1 MTSDYQ
7 TDVNYNP
14 PAEFINEEDF
24 ELNLDALKN
33 KLQVDTS
40 KKLMTEP
47 ELIQIIGPL
56 SSETSKDLKP
66 GKEDMTY
73 ENDKTMSEYD
83 PSICNLKIDQTTS
96 KEYKEGNVNYLNY
109 RLVNE
114 MYEMLMFSGDLRFA
128 IEAAEML
135 YSRTKID
142 DEDFVSPYAAYY
154 YANRRNM
161 IEIDLLESF
170 YKTYLNLQNETFGMV
185 RIFGNI
191 SKIGYKFKQ
200 QVVMFTPRIMD
211 TPNWDTYII
220 RRGTNVSREIHN
232 IRDNSRINEK
242 EYILMMT
249 LEDDLHIKA
258 DSDINDILASESGN
272 GPSSLTQL
280 HSKDITLTR
289 IKNSH
294 FIQKLIP
301 KGKRISRMVIGFI
314 IDIAKDYSI
323 KLYTL
328 PDNDDSEAFNLP
340 ELQWMMLRIPIG
352 GHHQASFQALE
363 EYTTKSNCNPVI
375 SHLFFTPP
383 LISKYY
389 LENLCNTKANFEMHQ
404 GLRIKNQI
412 RSMMLNLSEKL
423 DASQVSAVEF
433 ALTHTVSL
441 IHAPFCTGK
450 LGTLVQI
457 VSSWLM
463 ISNTNILVCSESNV
477 KADLLH
483 LALLN
488 SGIKSVR
495 VCNSPTEVENTRLC
509 YGLSDTVSKMQE
521 ANTHFNAFYVRYP
534 ILKKII
540 NEAAVI
546 CTTLDAVV
554 SEYFSNSQ
562 FPRVIVDD
570 ASSSCEALLL
580 AAVTKNCQHLVL
592 FGDHKAMPP
601 RVQSELSACKGM
613 RISLFERYVFSD
625 CQACQARLP
634 YVLLGHAVSHKS
646 LHSVLPVLQVL
657 WGQTQV
663 RYRSPAMPAS

>member
-1 MTSDYQ
+1 
-7 TDVNYNP
+7 
-14 PAEFINEEDF
+14 
-24 ELNLDALKN
+24 
-33 KLQVDTS
+33 
-40 KKLMTEP
+40 
-47 ELIQIIGPL
+47 
-56 SSETSKDLKP
+56 
-66 GKEDMTY
+66 MTY
-73 ENDKTMSEYD
+73 ESDRTMSEYE
-83 PSICNLKIDQTTS
+83 PTICNLKIDQTTS
-96 KEYKEGNVNYLNY
+96 KEYKEGNVNYLNF

-114 MYEMLMFSGDLRFA
+114 MYEMLIYSGDLRFA
-128 IEAAEML
+128 VEAAEML
-135 YSRTKID
+135 YTRTKID

-161 IEIDLLESF
+161 LEIDLLESF
-170 YKTYLNLQNETFGMV
+170 YKTYLNLQNDTFGMV

-200 QVVMFTPRIMD
+200 QVVMFSPRIMD
-211 TPNWDTYII
+211 TPNWDNYII
-220 RRGTNVSREIHN
+220 RRGTTVSREIHN

-242 EYILMMT
+242 EFILLLT
-249 LEDDLHIKA
+249 LEDDLNTKPE
-258 DSDINDILASESGN
+258 SDINEILATESGN
-272 GPSSLTQL
+272 GPNSRAQL
-280 HSKDITLTR
+280 HIKDVNLAK
-289 IKNSH
+289 IKNSN
-294 FIQKLIP
+294 FVQKLLP
-301 KGKRISRMVIGFI
+301 KGKRVSRIVIGFI

-328 PDNDDSEAFNLP
+328 PDADDSEAFNLP
-340 ELQWMMLRIPIG
+340 GLQWMMLRLPIG

-363 EYTTKSNCNPVI
+363 QYTTKSNCNPVI

-389 LENLCNTKANFEMHQ
+389 LENLCSTKANFEMHQ

-412 RSMMLNLSEKL
+412 KSMMLNLSEKL
-423 DASQVSAVEF
+423 DASQLKAVEF
-433 ALTHTVSL
+433 ALTHNISL

-463 ISNTNILVCSESNV
+463 ISNANILVCSESNV

-488 SGIKSVR
+488 SGIKSIR

-509 YGLSDTVSKMQE
+509 YGLSETVSKMQE

-540 NEAAVI
+540 NDAAVV

-554 SEYFSNSQ
+554 SEYFSNSI

-570 ASSSCEALLL
+570 ASSTCESLLL
-580 AAVTKNCQHLVL
+580 SAVTKNCQHLVL

-613 RISLFERYVFSD
+613 RISLFERYAFYDS
-625 CQACQARLP
+625 QACQARLP
-634 YVLLGHAVSHKS
+634 DVLLGHAVSHKS
-646 LHSVLPVLQVL
+646 LHSVLPFVQVL
-657 WGQTQV
+657 LCQAQIRHRQPPVSAG
-663 RYRSPAMPAS
+663 